1 MMNSGNNSYFN
12 GKGQKLYK
20 KAKKLIPGG
29 TQLLSKRPEMFAL
42 DIWPAYYSKAKGC
55 RVWDLDYNE
64 YIDMSIMGI
73 GANIIGYADNDIDN
87 AVIEC
92 INNSVSSSLNCPE
105 EVELS
110 ELLMEI
116 HPWADMARYT
126 RGGGEACAMA
136 IRIARAATR
145 RDKVFFSGYHGW
157 YDWYLSANIGDNSGL
172 DGQLMPGLD
181 PAGVPRSLKNTSIP
195 FQFNDIAELKSKASG
210 IEHEI
215 AAIIVEPARG
225 EDAPKDYLNALQA
238 FSKKIG
244 AVLIFDEITSGF
256 RMCVGGLY
264 EI

>member
-1 MMNSGNNSYFN
+1 MQN
-12 GKGQKLYK
+12 
-20 KAKKLIPGG
+20 
-29 TQLLSKRPEMFAL
+29 
-42 DIWPAYYSKAKGC
+42 
-55 RVWDLDYNE
+55 
-64 YIDMSIMGI
+64 
-73 GANIIGYADNDIDN
+73 NDIDN

-136 IRIARAATR
+136 IGIARAATR

-181 PAGVPRSLKNTSIP
+181 PAGVPRSLKTL
-195 FQFNDIAELKSKASG
+195 QYHFNLTISQSLKVRLL
-210 IEHEI
+210 E
-215 AAIIVEPARG
+215 
-225 EDAPKDYLNALQA
+225 
-238 FSKKIG
+238 
-244 AVLIFDEITSGF
+244 
-256 RMCVGGLY
+256 
-264 EI
+264 